1 VITIIWIALIVLVLF
16 VAVMGRV
23 QNRRRQAGGE
33 AGDDPGSLHHGHHG
47 HQGHNASSGGS
58 HHGGG
63 FSGGGHHG

>member
-1 VITIIWIALIVLVLF
+1 MIWIALIVLVLF

-23 QNRRRQAGGE
+23 QNRRRAGGE
-33 AGDDPGSLHHGHHG
+33 AGDDPGSLHHGHHS
-47 HQGHNASSGGS
+47 HHGHNGHDASSGGS